1 MTTGAATHGDG
12 TGLTATPPARG
23 RRGLRDGNLCRLL
36 SRHSHSLVDSTVS
49 RENSC
54 EELRAGDLC
63 KRCPGGP
70 APSTRPATPPSPVP
84 PRPPATPRP
93 RHLSRHA
100 HLLRPAHLLSPAKPR
115 PPATPCPS
123 LLSNFPSMCVPTDLT
138 GAKHRRDRKISRDHT
153 FNEYLTQRKSSARHS
168 AGRKIRP
175 LKHPQRWLFSK
186 LPSPGELLSPASR
199 RPPSRVGACSNESSP
214 PHRK

>member
-1 MTTGAATHGDG
+1 MQALPGRPRPVH
-12 TGLTATPPARG
+12 PP
-23 RRGLRDGNLCRLL
+23 
-36 SRHSHSLVDSTVS
+36 RHAHLVHH
-49 RENSC
+49 
-54 EELRAGDLC
+54 
-63 KRCPGGP
+63 
-70 APSTRPATPPSPVP
+70 APSTRPATP
-84 PRPPATPRP
+84 RPPAM
-93 RHLSRHA
+93 
-100 HLLRPAHLLSPAKPR
+100 
-115 PPATPCPS
+115 PCPS

-138 GAKHRRDRKISRDHT
+138 GAKHLGDRKISRDHT

-186 LPSPGELLSPASR
+186 LPSPCELLSPASG